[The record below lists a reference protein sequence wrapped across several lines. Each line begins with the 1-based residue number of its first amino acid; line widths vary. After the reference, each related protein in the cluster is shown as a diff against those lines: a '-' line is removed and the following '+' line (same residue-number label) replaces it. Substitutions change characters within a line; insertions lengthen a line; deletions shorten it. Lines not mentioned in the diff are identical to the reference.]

1 MDPQATSW
9 LEKLTQWTG
18 ELSGLLWNNYFTLIL
33 LVGTGLYL
41 TLRLGFIQVRGFRHS
56 MALVSGRYSSH
67 KDVGEVS
74 HFQALSTALSATI
87 GTGNIA
93 GVATAIALGGPG
105 ALFWM
110 WVTAFVGM
118 ATKFAECT
126 LSLKFREVGPDGKIA
141 GGPMYTL
148 LNGLNMKGLAVL
160 FALFAM
166 VASFGIGNMVQ
177 ANSVVDGLGYMFA
190 PLLQTPDMSEQ
201 AAREVFK
208 EEYGWAIGLAMA
220 ALVGLVIIGG
230 VKRIARVAS
239 TLVPFMAV
247 LYVAAALFVL
257 ANHAADI
264 PAAFALIFDRA
275 MNIWAVGGAAVGEA
289 VRWGVARGL
298 FSNEAGLGSS
308 PMAHAA
314 ARTNEPVREGLV
326 AMMEPFV
333 DTLVICTLT
342 GLVIVMSGMW
352 GDARPADLEG
362 AALTAHAFSQTLE
375 HSGSI
380 VVGLGLALF
389 AFSTMIAW
397 SYYGDRSAHFLFGE
411 RAVLHYR
418 IVFVILVVFGAAVPL
433 KLVWNIAD
441 ITNILMALPNLLS
454 LILLAG
460 LVKRLRNEYFARP
473 QVPTKELLADEGPEN
488 GG

>member
-1 MDPQATSW
+1 MQPQDVSW
-9 LEKLTQWTG
+9 LDWLTQRTG
-18 ELSGLLWNNYFTLIL
+18 ELSGLLWNNSLTLIL

-41 TLRLGFIQVRGFRHS
+41 TLRLGFIQLHGFRHS

-67 KDVGEVS
+67 RDVGEVS
-74 HFQALSTALSATI
+74 HFQALSTALSATV

-118 ATKFAECT
+118 ATKFTECT
-126 LSLKFREVGPDGKIA
+126 LSLKFREVGPDGRIA

-148 LNGLNMKGLAVL
+148 LSGLNMRFLAVL

-177 ANSVVDGLGYMFA
+177 ANSVVDGLGYLFA
-190 PLLQTPDMSEQ
+190 PLIQAADMSEQ
-201 AAREVFK
+201 QARDLFK
-208 EEYGWAIGLAMA
+208 EEYGWVIGLVMA
-220 ALVGLVIIGG
+220 VLVGLVIIGG
-230 VKRIARVAS
+230 VRRIARVAS
-239 TLVPFMAV
+239 TLVPFMAI
-247 LYVAAALFVL
+247 LYIAAALFVL
-257 ANHAADI
+257 ANHLTDI
-264 PAAFALIFDRA
+264 PGAFATIFNRA
-275 MNIWAVGGAAVGEA
+275 MNVWAVGGAAVGEA
-289 VRWGVARGL
+289 IRWGVARGL

-326 AMMEPFV
+326 AMLEPFI
-333 DTLVICTLT
+333 DTLVICTMT
-342 GLVIVMSGMW
+342 GLVIVITGAW
-352 GDARPADLEG
+352 GEARPAGLEG
-362 AALTAHAFSQTLE
+362 AALTAHAFTQTLE
-375 HSGSI
+375 HSGSA
-380 VVGLGLALF
+380 VVGLGLTLF

-418 IVFVILVVFGAAVPL
+418 IVFVVLVVFGAAVPL
-433 KLVWNIAD
+433 KLVWNLAD

-460 LVKRLRNEYFARP
+460 LVKRLRDDYFARP
-473 QVPTKELLADEGPEN
+473 QAPTNEMLSDEGPEN